1 MPKESKIKLKQLG
14 SINILVFDDPFQDW
28 QVWRPLMKTLVSRN
42 DLALKTYA
50 KILETRKKRISTR
63 DLATLLNEPN
73 YSINAV
79 CNDLEKIGLIEVERQ
94 FKGPIVFNYWRPKK
108 RVFGILRL
116 IPSKYFKKGK
126 IPLAKK
132 KKSK

>member
-1 MPKESKIKLKQLG
+1 
-14 SINILVFDDPFQDW
+14 
-28 QVWRPLMKTLVSRN
+28 MKTLGSRN
-42 DLALKTYA
+42 DLALKAYA

-73 YSINAV
+73 YSINKV

-126 IPLAKK
+126 IPLEKK